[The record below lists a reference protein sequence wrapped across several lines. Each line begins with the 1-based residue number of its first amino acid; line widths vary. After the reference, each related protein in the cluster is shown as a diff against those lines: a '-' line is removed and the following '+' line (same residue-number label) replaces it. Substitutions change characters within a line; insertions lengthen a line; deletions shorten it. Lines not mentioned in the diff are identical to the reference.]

1 MQKRIIF
8 LLFLN
13 VGVILVSLG
22 IISHLSVT
30 ASIERSLENR
40 LTLANII
47 GRYVD
52 YVIES
57 NVKRLYDVSLS
68 GKVDLEDNDWEPER
82 KALKTAMEYSIFTG
96 RIFLLDRQGR
106 VLLSYP
112 HREEE
117 GVDTFSLPY
126 VRKVTADLK
135 PAITDVHTLPTTKRS
150 MVLALVPMKNK
161 DGEVV
166 GVVGGEIDPTNYMLS
181 QFIAAIPAGS
191 DTIIELVDSQGVI
204 IASNDPRRILTCGD
218 RYRFLK
224 GLVTERKGSV
234 QSCHRCKEGAPKSG
248 REQDMLA
255 FAPLSM
261 APWGVIVRDPQES
274 VFSPSSS
281 LRRGFLLL
289 SAVAIVTTLLLA
301 LGLSKGI
308 VRPVRSLIEATRRIA
323 SGNLNDPIEVQ
334 AKDEIGTLGK
344 SFDDMRI
351 KLAES
356 PRASRRT
363 ARTGKHGGGPHAGA
377 ASEPGEARRAPAGD
391 HHGGGGREEADRPG
405 APRRHEPVAQ
415 RGAHLAGFG
424 RGALSGVRPDP
435 QAAAPDA
442 GAVHGDAEGG
452 PPDDQGPAPADPGRP
467 GTGIAIKWVLKSYRG
482 TRDPVRLESAGA
494 AEQKARA
501 RVEVDTGLELVLFRI
516 AQEGIINVSKHAEAE
531 NVEVI
536 LAFGESAIDMEIRDD
551 GKGFDAESVYGAFRK
566 DHQVGLGLVGM
577 GERISLLDGTLEV
590 RSEPGRGTRISVHVP
605 VPS

>member
-40 LTLANII
+40 LMLANII

-68 GKVDLEDNDWEPER
+68 GKVDLEDNDWDPER

-117 GVDTFSLPY
+117 GVDAFSLPY
-126 VRKVTADLK
+126 VRKAAADLK
-135 PAITDVHTLPTTKRS
+135 PVITDVHTLPTTQRS

-166 GVVGGEIDPTNYMLS
+166 GVAGGEIDPTNYMLS
-181 QFIAAIPAGS
+181 QLISAIPTGH
-191 DTIIELVDSQGVI
+191 DTIIELVDGHGVI

-234 QSCHRCKEGAPKSG
+234 QSCHRCKEGAPEKG
-248 REQDMLA
+248 RERDMLA

-261 APWGVIVRDPQES
+261 APWGVIVRDPQDS

-281 LRRGFLLL
+281 LRKGFLLL

-301 LGLSKGI
+301 MGLSKGI
-308 VRPVRSLIEATRRIA
+308 VRPVHSLIGATRRIA
-323 SGNLNDPIEVQ
+323 AGNLNDPIEVQ

-344 SFDDMRI
+344 SFDEMRK

-356 PRASRRT
+356 LASIQRYSVGLESMV
-363 ARTGKHGGGPHAGA
+363 AERTGELRQSREKLSALLQGIITAEEEERKRIARELHDDTSQSLNA
-377 ASEPGEARRAPAGD
+377 ALIALDSI
-391 HHGGGGREEADRPG
+391 
-405 APRRHEPVAQ
+405 VAQ
-415 RGAHLAGFG
+415 FSAYDPIGKQLRQIREQCMAMLK
-424 RGALSGVRPDP
+424 GV
-435 QAAAPDA
+435 
-442 GAVHGDAEGG
+442 H
-452 PPDDQGPAPADPGRP
+452 
-467 GTGIAIKWVLKSYRG
+467 
-482 TRDPVRLESAGA
+482 
-494 AEQKARA
+494 
-501 RVEVDTGLELVLFRI
+501 
-516 AQEGIINVSKHAEAE
+516 
-531 NVEVI
+531 
-536 LAFGESAIDMEIRDD
+536 
-551 GKGFDAESVYGAFRK
+551 
-566 DHQVGLGLVGM
+566 
-577 GERISLLDGTLEV
+577 
-590 RSEPGRGTRISVHVP
+590 
-605 VPS
+605 